1 MSFTKIY
8 TRCSVVN
15 EILECPKNFLSRPQ
29 DIKVSASSTPQ
40 SIANIKRKLVPENKT
55 KNIFIALIFN
65 RKHIQTIDEART
77 ICQKDRTIAH

>member
-1 MSFTKIY
+1 VSFTKIY

-29 DIKVSASSTPQ
+29 DIKVSAASTPQ
-40 SIANIKRKLVPENKT
+40 TQANIKRKLVLIKT

-65 RKHIQTIDEART
+65 RKDIEIIDSSRA